1 MTLLIQIL
9 LRGNQLRMLQVINIF
24 FINVWDYFLL
34 LDVNRKGIDINININ
49 MKNDIVN
56 PLLF

>member
-1 MTLLIQIL
+1 
-9 LRGNQLRMLQVINIF
+9 MLQVINIF

>member
-1 MTLLIQIL
+1 
-9 LRGNQLRMLQVINIF
+9 MLQVINIF

-34 LDVNRKGIDINININ
+34 LDVNRKGIDININ